1 MGYPVVVYLMGVD
14 LSGRNC
20 YPTPAY
26 HCVGWH
32 MVVCYGGPEW
42 FRRGCEGRR
51 KRRQRTPDSAPIFTQ
66 MYRFPVARIFH
77 EQTVVSTHFRQTAL
91 QSKENVSEN
100 VLKPNFVRF

>member
-1 MGYPVVVYLMGVD
+1 MGRHLVGVHLMGYPVVVYLMGVD

-32 MVVCYGGPEW
+32 MVVFYGGPEW

-51 KRRQRTPDSAPIFTQ
+51 KRRLKIMSGRNAGGESAETKF
-66 MYRFPVARIFH
+66 FEKVG
-77 EQTVVSTHFRQTAL
+77 EQF
-91 QSKENVSEN
+91 
-100 VLKPNFVRF
+100 